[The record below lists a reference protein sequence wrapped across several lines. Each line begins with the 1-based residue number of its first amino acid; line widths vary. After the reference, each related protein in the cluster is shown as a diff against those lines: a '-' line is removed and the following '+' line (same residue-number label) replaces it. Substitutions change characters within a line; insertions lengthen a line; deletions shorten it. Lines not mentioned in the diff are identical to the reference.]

1 MNKLDAWL
9 TKHGLKNMLTLVVV
23 LVFLLFVILLFMFM
37 NHNDQD
43 SNRITM
49 TEDAEI
55 RTGPNAG
62 YPVIYKVEKGDS
74 FEKLKTSGKWIEVQ
88 NAKGDEKGW
97 VAGWHT
103 SLNIKADVNKNKNP
117 LKNKNVVLDPGHG
130 GSDQGAS
137 SSTSLKSLEKNYT
150 LKTAL
155 ELKRA
160 LEKAGAHVKLTR
172 TDDSYV
178 SLEDRKA
185 TGDVFISIHND
196 SLDSHNANGA
206 TVYWYKNSQ
215 EALAETLNANIQKKS
230 LLSNRGVR
238 QQNYQVLRQT
248 NKPAVLLELGYIS
261 NPTDEKMIRDQLHR
275 QVVEEA
281 VVDGL
286 KQYFAS

>member
-1 MNKLDAWL
+1 MNKLDTWL
-9 TKHGLKNMLTLVVV
+9 TKHDLKNMLTLVVV
-23 LVFLLFVILLFMFM
+23 LLFILFIILLFLFM

-43 SNRITM
+43 SNRLTIT
-49 TEDAEI
+49 
-55 RTGPNAG
+55 
-62 YPVIYKVEKGDS
+62 VIYKVEKGDS
-74 FEKLKTSGKWIEVQ
+74 FKKLKTSGKWIEVQ

-103 SLNIKADVNKNKNP
+103 SLNIKADVSKQENPFKNKT
-117 LKNKNVVLDPGHG
+117 VVLDPGHG

-137 SSTSLKSLEKNYT
+137 SSTALKSLEKNYT

-178 SLEDRKA
+178 SLDNRKA

-206 TVYWYKNSQ
+206 TVYWYQNSQ
-215 EALAETLNANIQKKS
+215 ETLAEVLNANIQKKS

-261 NPTDEKMIRDQLHR
+261 NPTDEKMIRNQLHR

>member
-1 MNKLDAWL
+1 MNKLDTWL
-9 TKHGLKNMLTLVVV
+9 TKHDLKNMLTLVVV
-23 LVFLLFVILLFMFM
+23 LLFILFIILLFLFM

-43 SNRITM
+43 SNRLTI

-62 YPVIYKVEKGDS
+62 YPVIYKVEKGDN
-74 FEKLKTSGKWIEVQ
+74 FKKLKTSGKWIEVQ

-103 SLNIKADVNKNKNP
+103 SLNIKADVSKQENPFKNKT
-117 LKNKNVVLDPGHG
+117 VVLDPGHG

-137 SSTSLKSLEKNYT
+137 SSTALKSLEKNYT

-178 SLEDRKA
+178 SLDNRKA

-206 TVYWYKNSQ
+206 TVYWYQNSQ
-215 EALAETLNANIQKKS
+215 ETLAEVLNANIQKKS

-261 NPTDEKMIRDQLHR
+261 NPTDEKMIRNQLHR

>member
-1 MNKLDAWL
+1 MNKLDTWL
-9 TKHGLKNMLTLVVV
+9 TKHDLKNMLTLVVV
-23 LVFLLFVILLFMFM
+23 LLFVLFIILLFMFM

-43 SNRITM
+43 SNRLTI

-103 SLNIKADVNKNKNP
+103 SLNIKADVNKNENP

-261 NPTDEKMIRDQLHR
+261 NPTDEKMIRNQLHR